1 MPDRFDHAGL
11 VVADLERSLRFYRDR
26 IGLELLHQGAET
38 DARYARMLGVP
49 RARFAWAELDL
60 GGGRVLELLRFDEP
74 SGAAS
79 QASAPATG
87 AAAQAAPH
95 AAAYAAADA
104 APHAA
109 AYAASDAA
117 PQAAL
122 PPTVLPG
129 RGHLG
134 IRVDDIDVAYKA
146 LMSDGATVFSPP
158 IELGEDN
165 RWLGLRVF
173 YALDPDGHLI
183 ELIQEASAAGPPPPG
198 P

>member
-26 IGLELLHQGAET
+26 IGLELLHQGTET

-95 AAAYAAADA
+95 AAAYAA
-104 APHAA
+104 
-109 AYAASDAA
+109 SDAA

-129 RGHLG
+129 IGHLG

-183 ELIQEASAAGPPPPG
+183 ELIQEASAAGPPAPG